1 MIYVALLRGINVGG
15 KNKIHMKLLK
25 ETFVRIGMES
35 VTTYIN
41 SGNVIFRDMKHT
53 KLEITTFIQ
62 EAIFRDF
69 QLKIKVLVHNINDFE
84 NMMKI
89 IPDSWKNDESMRS
102 DVLFLWEEI
111 HRETLLAELKIKPQI
126 DTVIYVS
133 GAILWAVDKGNITKS
148 GLQKLVGTSLYKN
161 MTVRNVNTTR
171 KIYEIMKELHEIY
184 SK

>member
-15 KNKIHMKLLK
+15 KNKIDMKLLK

-35 VTTYIN
+35 VITYIN
-41 SGNVIFRDMKHT
+41 SGNVIFIDMKHT
-53 KLEITTFIQ
+53 KSEITTFLK

-69 QLKIKVLVHNINDFE
+69 QLKIKVLVRSINDFE

-89 IPDSWKNDESMRS
+89 LPESWKNDKSMRS

-111 HRETLLAELKIKPQI
+111 DRETLLAELKIKPQI
-126 DTVIYVS
+126 DTVMYVS
-133 GAILWAVDKGNITKS
+133 GAILWAVDKENITKS
-148 GLQKLVGTSLYKN
+148 GLQKLVATSLYKN

-171 KIYEIMKELHEIY
+171 KIYEIMKGLYEIH